1 MITQINADDAVIKIG
16 AAQEKLQAIADD
28 LVSIINTISTNCKGA
43 DFTSGCATIK
53 AIVENN
59 VVGIN
64 SMCNNLINNITMVV
78 NTYNTELVEEYNSEV
93 TRHNQHVE
101 KTGEGTIK
109 NYVQFEEVSYSG
121 SRSINTSGSI
131 PTSTDTFD
139 DSVVSTGDTSLSNL
153 SLGNQDN
160 GTATG
165 LSDDSTTLSNTSLAS
180 GTNTSAEGIDESS
193 TSLTDETLSATSDTT
208 ADGLSSETTTSSQSI
223 LEESSDTTT
232 GIDETSSDTTSRRN
246 NSSSGNGNNGN
257 SSGNNGEDISYDKR
271 RTLDYDLTSGENFE
285 DLLAFYGKDQL
296 LEIVEKFFT
305 SNGII
310 VDKVNIVN
318 SKIVITY
325 NKKNFYANNV
335 MELQNI
341 FNEFNAPSIKRGN

>member
-1 MITQINADDAVIKIG
+1 MINQINADDAVIKIG

-64 SMCNNLINNITMVV
+64 GMCNNLINNITMVV

-93 TRHNQHVE
+93 TRHNQHVDE
-101 KTGEGTIK
+101 TNEGTK
-109 NYVQFEEVSYSG
+109 QNYAQFEEVSYSG

-139 DSVVSTGDTSLSNL
+139 DSVVSAGDTSLSN
-153 SLGNQDN
+153 SPLGNQDN

-165 LSDDSTTLSNTSLAS
+165 LSDDSITLSNTSLAS
-180 GTNTSAEGIDESS
+180 GTNTSAEDLDESL
-193 TSLTDETLSATSDTT
+193 TSLSGDTLSSTSDTT

-246 NSSSGNGNNGN
+246 NSSGNGNNGN

-271 RTLDYDLTSGENFE
+271 KTLDYDLTSGENFE
-285 DLLAFYGKDQL
+285 DLLAFYGRNQL

-318 SKIVITY
+318 SQMVITY